1 MAVLGLYNST
11 IGKIDFKD
19 DLSASEAGINDDI
32 DEDSVQTMH
41 GYLNVALFGLD
52 NRSSGKYD
60 GGNSDCIMIASLNY
74 DTNEV
79 KLASLYRDTYLSVGK
94 GKYYKANNAF
104 ANGGAENAVRMI
116 NSNLDMNITKYVCVD
131 WKALVD
137 VIDAL
142 GGLDL
147 DLTKEEVH
155 WVNGY
160 ITETANSIGYGCE
173 AVKGEGRIHLNGVQA
188 VAYSRIRYTSGDDFL
203 RASRQRIVL
212 QAILE
217 KCKGED
223 IATLTSMCSSMMDD
237 ISTNLR

>member
-1 MAVLGLYNST
+1 MAKKRKKKRGRKKIVLFVFEILVLIIVLAVLGLYNST
-11 IGKIDFKD
+11 IGKIDFKN

-32 DEDSVQTMH
+32 DEESVQTMH

-52 NRSSGKYD
+52 NRSSGKYES
-60 GGNSDCIMIASLNY
+60 GNSDCIMIASLNY

-104 ANGGAENAVRMI
+104 EIGGAENAVRMI

-160 ITETANSIGYGCE
+160 ITETANSIGYPCD
-173 AVKGEGRIHLNGVQA
+173 ALKGEGRVHLNGCLL
-188 VAYSRIRYTSGDDFL
+188 YTSPSPRD
-203 RASRQRIVL
+203 
-212 QAILE
+212 
-217 KCKGED
+217 
-223 IATLTSMCSSMMDD
+223 
-237 ISTNLR
+237 